1 MLNDMTLTPR
11 QQQILDYIES
21 CRQEEGASPSLR
33 DIAAHF
39 GFRSPNAAR
48 DHVRALCRKG
58 VLQMDAGKARS
69 LRTAGPLQEL
79 RQRVMDVP
87 IFGSIPAGFAEGRGQ
102 EPMGCVSVDVE
113 SAGITPTAR
122 TFALQVQGD
131 SMIGR
136 HICDGDIVICEH
148 GRNPRSGDV
157 VAALIDNEST
167 LKTFMR
173 DRRKPYLKAENP
185 NYPALIP
192 ADELVIQGVVVSV
205 IRRFD

>member
-1 MLNDMTLTPR
+1 MTLTPR
-11 QQQILDYIES
+11 QKQILEYIDS
-21 CRQEEGASPSLR
+21 CRQEDGTVPSLR
-33 DIAAHF
+33 DMAEHF
-39 GFRSPNAAR
+39 GFRSANAAR
-48 DHVRALCRKG
+48 DHVQALCRKG

-69 LRTAGPLQEL
+69 LRIAGPLQDL

-87 IFGSIPAGFAEGRGQ
+87 IYGSIPAGFAEGRGQ
-102 EPMGCVSVDVE
+102 EPMGCVSVDIE
-113 SAGITPTAR
+113 TAGIRPTAR

-148 GRNPRSGDV
+148 GRTPRSGDV

-173 DRRKPYLKAENP
+173 DRRRPYLKAENP
-185 NYPALIP
+185 NYPELIP